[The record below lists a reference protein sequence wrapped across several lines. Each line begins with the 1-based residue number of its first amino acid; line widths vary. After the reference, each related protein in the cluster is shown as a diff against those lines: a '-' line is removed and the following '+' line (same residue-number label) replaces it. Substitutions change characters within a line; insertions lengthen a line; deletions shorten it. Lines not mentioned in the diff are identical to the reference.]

1 MLRAHQLCSLSSHRP
16 AHLRESA
23 REQRKQ
29 ELRRRAALRCRMQL
43 CVEFCF
49 PPHFYQSKMTIFAP
63 HFTKKSPPESVRRV
77 RQANRSRSRKKWTAS
92 HRASSNRAWE
102 GVGEGRPRETA
113 LKSRTPINKRWEIW
127 IFVVVVSTCTFE
139 RSAAAGKRGLL
150 LVVGKLS
157 LVPRLMVRVP
167 EQSQTRT
174 RLLLNAPSSRSH
186 PRSC

>member
-1 MLRAHQLCSLSSHRP
+1 MQDAALCGILIPPSLLSKENGHFRPSSHQKI
-16 AHLRESA
+16 ACGA
-23 REQRKQ
+23 
-29 ELRRRAALRCRMQL
+29 
-43 CVEFCF
+43 
-49 PPHFYQSKMTIFAP
+49 
-63 HFTKKSPPESVRRV
+63 PESVRCAPSAIARE
-77 RQANRSRSRKKWTAS
+77 AKKWTAS
-92 HRASSNRAWE
+92 HRVSSNRPWGGE
-102 GVGEGRPRETA
+102 GEGRPRETA
-113 LKSRTPINKRWEIW
+113 LKSRTPINKRWEIS